1 MSQFS
6 ILRFSFLIKLQ
17 AETCNF
23 IKKQALTQVFSSEFC
38 GMFRNTFFVENLWWL
53 ILTHIPQHLPL
64 KYHMILQTHSFGTIS
79 KKVLSYLISSSDCK
93 LYNSTV
99 PWRGTWHFYFL
110 LHQKKI
116 KKNTWNSWSKEN
128 SWVMNLNLFLFLMQ
142 KKRIP

>member
-38 GMFRNTFFVENLWWL
+38 EMFRNTFFVENLWWL

-79 KKVLSYLISSSDCK
+79 KKVLSYLIMA
-93 LYNSTV
+93 
-99 PWRGTWHFYFL
+99 L
-110 LHQKKI
+110 LFHAPSKKI
-116 KKNTWNSWSKEN
+116 KKKTREIADLKKTLGSWILICFFFLCRKKE
-128 SWVMNLNLFLFLMQ
+128 VLRFIVTQF
-142 KKRIP
+142 